1 MDAGLDTDRLMG
13 RDTDF
18 HVIKGGNSML
28 DFGAVRLDFGPS
40 MMIGFS
46 LFVMIAFYGFILYFL
61 FSVLRFVKNKTE
73 NDRTLNQKLD
83 LLIDRLKNRDTD
95 SR

>member
-1 MDAGLDTDRLMG
+1 
-13 RDTDF
+13 
-18 HVIKGGNSML
+18 ML
-28 DFGAVRLDFGPS
+28 DFGAVSLDFGPS